1 MIDIISFVF
10 CYQLLDGKII
20 ILPKMIDVFRD
31 TFNRRMLCHFQHPC
45 KYPQLKKH
53 LLNNTVIHCVVF

>member
-10 CYQLLDGKII
+10 CYQLVDEKII

-31 TFNRRMLCHFQHPC
+31 TFNRACYVILNTHANINSS
-45 KYPQLKKH
+45 KN
-53 LLNNTVIHCVVF
+53 LLNNTVIHFVVF